1 MKQTI
6 PYGDTYETH
15 EGTALH
21 IAIGA
26 ANYWHKR
33 AEHGFNL
40 GFLAGAVSVLAS
52 GLIGYWVF
60 F

>member
-33 AEHGFNL
+33 ADNAYNHGFFV
-40 GFLAGAVSVLAS
+40 GCFSVLVS
-52 GLIGYWVF
+52 GIVGYWLF